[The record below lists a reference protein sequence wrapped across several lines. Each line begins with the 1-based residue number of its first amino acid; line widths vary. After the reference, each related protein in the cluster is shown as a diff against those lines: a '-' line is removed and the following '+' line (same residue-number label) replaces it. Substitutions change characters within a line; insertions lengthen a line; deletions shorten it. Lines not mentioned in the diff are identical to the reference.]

1 MKELIVNLLHNIN
14 LFLSMDEPLKYFFEK
29 YGIDIQNIKHIVCGE
44 KYAAVVLKNGKLGVC
59 ATLDNYV
66 NVDIKDLRFPD
77 LKNLQHRIVLNAYFN
92 ASFNYNNQYDSSIDI
107 FDKIDFSKYKKIVM
121 IGFFQS
127 LVKKF
132 ETQKTLFTDKQVEL
146 KIFDKTVQNDKLT
159 DMSKQLSEI
168 AEADALILSSTSVF
182 NNTFTDLINAT
193 KDNCDIYTL
202 GPSTILNKE
211 MFRYRNIKFL
221 FGSIFEHNDINTIK
235 IIQQGGGTKQFL
247 PFMNKVF
254 LNCE

>member
-1 MKELIVNLLHNIN
+1 MQ
-14 LFLSMDEPLKYFFEK
+14 EPIEHFFEE
-29 YGIDIQNIKHIVCGE
+29 YGIDLQSINQIVCGE
-44 KYAAVVLKNGKLGVC
+44 KYVAVLLKNDQVGVC

-77 LKNLQHRIVLNAYFN
+77 LKNLQHRIVLNAYYN
-92 ASFNYNNQYDSSIDI
+92 ASFNYNNQYDSTIDI
-107 FDKIDFSKYKKIVM
+107 FDKIDFKKYKKIVM

-132 ETQKTLFTDKQVEL
+132 ETEKINL
-146 KIFDKTVQNDKLT
+146 KIFDKAVQDDKLT

-168 AEADALILSSTSVF
+168 AKADALILSSTSVF
-182 NNTFTDLINAT
+182 NNTFLDIINAT

-202 GPSTILNKE
+202 GPSTILNEE
-211 MFRYRNIKFL
+211 MFQYRNIKFL
-221 FGSIFEHNDINTIK
+221 FGSIFEHNDVNTIK
-235 IIQQGGGTKQFL
+235 IIEHGGGTKQFL